1 MWYDLDMT
9 LQELEKTISDLSPE
23 ELARFREWFFAFD
36 AKNWDQQFEA
46 DVVAGRLDDLADEAI
61 REYRAGKSTEL

>member
-1 MWYDLDMT
+1 MT

-23 ELARFREWFFAFD
+23 DLSKLRQWFLAFD

-46 DVVAGRLDDLADEAI
+46 DVAGGRFDRLADEAV
-61 REYRAGKSTEL
+61 REHQAGKSTGL